1 MTTIIDEAISIQ
13 NKIKRYENDRDF
25 WWDIFHKQGGED
37 NYLNLLKYENKLT
50 YYRKRYMH
58 IKEKYDLKKTSSNLI
73 YAITIGSSEK
83 TDVNPCLDLW
93 HRFSNSADGK
103 RLIQKEAYFERGD
116 NGYIHIHAYVTKE
129 SKFSMSINK
138 LRKRYGTYKG
148 KQHNFDIKR
157 LIGVE
162 AIKWKNYIK
171 KDSLKSWN
179 KKVNSL
185 ISQTTQEL

>member
-1 MTTIIDEAISIQ
+1 MKMIV
-13 NKIKRYENDRDF
+13 
-25 WWDIFHKQGGED
+25 IFGG
-37 NYLNLLKYENKLT
+37 
-50 YYRKRYMH
+50 
-58 IKEKYDLKKTSSNLI
+58 
-73 YAITIGSSEK
+73 
-83 TDVNPCLDLW
+83 
-93 HRFSNSADGK
+93 
-103 RLIQKEAYFERGD
+103 
-116 NGYIHIHAYVTKE
+116 IHAYVTKE